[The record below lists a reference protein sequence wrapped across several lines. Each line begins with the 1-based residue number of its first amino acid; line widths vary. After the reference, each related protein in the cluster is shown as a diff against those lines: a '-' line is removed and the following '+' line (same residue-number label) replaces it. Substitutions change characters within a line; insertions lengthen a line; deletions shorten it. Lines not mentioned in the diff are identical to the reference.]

1 MQDDLRNASADLQA
15 CVDTTTST
23 TRGSIA
29 LIGAGPSG
37 LAGARN
43 LQKLGIPFQ
52 GVEAY
57 TDVGGL
63 WNIANPRSTV

>member
-1 MQDDLRNASADLQA
+1 MTPETA
-15 CVDTTTST
+15 VST
-23 TRGSIA
+23 RDKIA

-43 LQKLGIPFQ
+43 LQKAGVPFQ
-52 GVEAY
+52 GFEAY

-63 WNIANPRSTV
+63 WNIANPRSTVYESAHLI